1 MRRSDFLTVS
11 AAAAGG
17 SLIPRTASAQDAT
30 VRIGAYTIDAAAEP
44 FYAREMGFFKKA
56 GINAVVSEFTS
67 GNSIAAALVGGALD
81 VGVIDLVSMATAH
94 SRGLPLILLAP
105 GALFVKTSQTST
117 LMVQTASPIKTA
129 KDLNGKVIGTNGI
142 KNIVQIMGEAWIEN
156 NGGDPKSVKFV
167 EIPVFSMAN
176 AIVEGR
182 IDAAILAE
190 PFVTNALA
198 GGKLRGI
205 SLAEKNVAPE
215 FLTGAFAT
223 TIDWSQKHPDLAKK
237 LVSAMYETAKWANAN
252 RPQSAMIL
260 TKISKL
266 TPEIANRMGRAVYGE
281 KFDVAL
287 VQPIIDA
294 CAKFDVIPKP
304 FPAAE
309 IISPL
314 ALR

>member
-1 MRRSDFLTVS
+1 MRRNDFLTAS
-11 AAAAGG
+11 AAVAGG
-17 SLIPRTASAQDAT
+17 SLIPRVAAAQDAKI
-30 VRIGAYTIDAAAEP
+30 RIGAYTIDAMAEP
-44 FYAREMGFFKKA
+44 FYAQKMGFFKKA
-56 GINAVVSEFTS
+56 GFDAVVATFTS
-67 GNSIAAALVGGALD
+67 GNNIAAALLGGALD
-81 VGVIDLVSMATAH
+81 VGGIDLVSMASAH

-105 GALFVKTSQTST
+105 GALFVKSSQTSV
-117 LMVQTASPIKTA
+117 LMVRTASPIKTA
-129 KDLNGKVIGTNGI
+129 KDLNGKTIGTNGI
-142 KNIVQIMGEAWIEN
+142 KNIVQVMCEAWIEN

-176 AIVEGR
+176 AIVERR

-190 PFVTNALA
+190 PFVSNALA
-198 GGKLRGI
+198 EGKLRGI

-237 LVSAMYETAKWANAN
+237 VVVAIYETAKWANAN

-266 TPEIANRMGRAVYGE
+266 SPETANHMGRAVYGE

-287 VQPIIDA
+287 IQPIIDA
-294 CAKFDVIPKP
+294 CAKFDVIPKT

>member
-1 MRRSDFLTVS
+1 MRRNDFLTVS
-11 AAAAGG
+11 AAVAGG
-17 SLIPRTASAQDAT
+17 SLIPRVAAAQDAAI
-30 VRIGAYTIDAAAEP
+30 RIGAYTIDAAAEP
-44 FYAREMGFFKKA
+44 FYAQEMGFFKKA
-56 GINAVVSEFTS
+56 GFDAVVTTFTS
-67 GNSIAAALVGGALD
+67 GNNIAAALLGGALD
-81 VGVIDLVSMATAH
+81 VGEIDLVSMASAH

-105 GALFVKTSQTST
+105 GALFVKNSQTST
-117 LMVQTASPIKTA
+117 LMVRTTSPIKTA

-142 KNIVQIMGEAWIEN
+142 KNIVQIMGETWIEN

-190 PFVTNALA
+190 PFVSNALTE
-198 GGKLRGI
+198 GKLRGI

-237 LVSAMYETAKWANAN
+237 VVLAMNETAKWANAN

-266 TPEIANRMGRAVYGE
+266 SPETANHMGRAVYGE

-294 CAKFDVIPKP
+294 CAKFDAIPKT